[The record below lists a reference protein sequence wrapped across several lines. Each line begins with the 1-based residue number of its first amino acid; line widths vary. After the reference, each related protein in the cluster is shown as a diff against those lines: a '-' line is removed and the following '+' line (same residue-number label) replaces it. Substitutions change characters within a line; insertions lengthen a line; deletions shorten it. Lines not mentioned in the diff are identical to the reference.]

1 MTQTSRKFSFYIH
14 RFGIWGAFHMHVTQ
28 IFMHQ
33 RSGKIKEEILLIQ
46 PPQGDEISKAEQHVY
61 KSYPL

>member
-1 MTQTSRKFSFYIH
+1 
-14 RFGIWGAFHMHVTQ
+14 MHVTQ